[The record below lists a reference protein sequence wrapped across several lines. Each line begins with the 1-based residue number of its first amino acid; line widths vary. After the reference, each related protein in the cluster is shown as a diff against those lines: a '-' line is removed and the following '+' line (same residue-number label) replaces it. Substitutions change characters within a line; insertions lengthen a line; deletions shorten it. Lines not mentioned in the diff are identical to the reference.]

1 MPAPTGLHAP
11 VRQTGSVFGISAP
24 TPSGAA
30 KVAVPAVERAT
41 LPDGAELVIS
51 RLTAADAPVLADG
64 FARLSAESRRLRFLT
79 AKPNLSSAELHYLT
93 EVDGHDHEALGAVDP
108 LTSRGVAVA
117 RFVRDERNPTRA
129 EAAITVTDDWQRR
142 GVGKLLLE
150 RLADRARA
158 EGITRFTALVSGD
171 NRGMQ
176 ALVKHLGGPVRISHI
191 AGGTYEYEVELGP
204 RGLAGSLEA
213 ALRAAAA
220 GKLPPPPRL
229 WEALRNL
236 VPLNIHTSSRP

>member
-1 MPAPTGLHAP
+1 M
-11 VRQTGSVFGISAP
+11 
-24 TPSGAA
+24 
-30 KVAVPAVERAT
+30 
-41 LPDGAELVIS
+41 EL
-51 RLTAADAPVLADG
+51 R
-64 FARLSAESRRLRFLT
+64 
-79 AKPNLSSAELHYLT
+79 YLT

-108 LTSRGVAVA
+108 LTRRGVAVA
-117 RFVRDERNPTRA
+117 RYVRDDRDPTRA
-129 EAAITVTDDWQRR
+129 EAAITVADDWQRR

-176 ALVKHLGGPVRISHI
+176 ALVKHLGGPANISHL

-204 RGLAGSLEA
+204 RGLAGQLQD

-220 GKLPPPPRL
+220 GHFPLPPRL

-236 VPLNIHTSSRP
+236 VPLHLRR

>member
-1 MPAPTGLHAP
+1 MARIH
-11 VRQTGSVFGISAP
+11 
-24 TPSGAA
+24 
-30 KVAVPAVERAT
+30 VPASGRAT
-41 LPDGAELVIS
+41 PRRNEDETVTLADGAELRIS
-51 RLTAADAPVLADG
+51 RLTPADAPVLADG

-79 AKPNLSSAELHYLT
+79 AKPTLTPAELRYLT
-93 EVDGHDHEALGAVDP
+93 EVDGHNHEALGAVDP
-108 LTSRGVAVA
+108 LSERGVAVA
-117 RFVRDERNPTRA
+117 RFVRDERDPTRA
-129 EAAITVTDDWQRR
+129 ESAITVADDWQRR

-176 ALVKHLGGPVRISHI
+176 ALVRHLGPVHV
-191 AGGTYEYEVELGP
+191 AQLTGGTYEYEVELGH
-204 RGLAGSLEA
+204 RGLAEQLEA

-220 GKLPPPPRL
+220 GKLPLPPRL

-236 VPLNIHTSSRP
+236 VPLHFGR